1 MSNDHTQQ
9 TDFDRADAG
18 ITARREAALKAHAE
32 RSGGLNTR
40 AIHAGYTPD
49 GQTGAIN
56 VPIYAST
63 TYAQDG
69 VNQLRGGFEYGRVG
83 NPTFT
88 ALEQA
93 VASLEG
99 GAFGRAYASGM
110 AATDTILRAL
120 LRPGSHIVLGDDA
133 YGGTFRLIDVTF
145 SQWGVEHTVVD
156 TTNPENV
163 AAALQDNTAVV
174 WLETPTNPLLSIT
187 DIRAVKDAMGD
198 HPAKLVVD
206 NTFASPYLQRPL
218 DLGADV
224 VLHSTTKY
232 LGGHSDV
239 VGGVLVL
246 NDAELDAELLFLQ
259 GGVGAVPSP
268 FDAYLVYRGIKTL
281 GVRMDRHCAN
291 AQAVAEFFEAHP
303 KVKKVYYPGL
313 KSHKGHDVA
322 ARQMSGFGGMV
333 SIELES
339 EEKAKA
345 FCEAT
350 ELFCLAESL
359 GGVESLL
366 EHPTSMTH
374 QSAVGSALEVPRELV
389 RISVGIEDVEDLIAD
404 LEQALDRI

>member
-374 QSAVGSALEVPRELV
+374 QSAVGSALEVPRELG